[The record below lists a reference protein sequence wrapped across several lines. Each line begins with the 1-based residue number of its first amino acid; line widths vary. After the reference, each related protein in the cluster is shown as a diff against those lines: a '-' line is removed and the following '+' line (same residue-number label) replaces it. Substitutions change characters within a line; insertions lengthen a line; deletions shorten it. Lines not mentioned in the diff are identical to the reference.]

1 MPEPAPATELSEWE
15 FLGPRVVAVSP
26 FPPAND
32 GIGTYCQQL
41 VETLAADGRKVL
53 RLGLPGGGGDVVARL
68 AGRLRPLRILRHAAK
83 GDEVLMMYHPHYFV
97 KGHWRERM
105 ITYSAL
111 LALTRLRRTTF
122 VVHEVDDPVPT
133 SFGPLGSRAA
143 ALEEAL
149 RRRLWSERVRLVFHT
164 EWERGRFAARFP
176 RRGREEHLVSHGAFF
191 TTGVNASRAEARKQL
206 DLAADRTTLLCIGYF
221 SPEKPDKA
229 YDVAMRAVGEAALDG
244 LDLHVVGSP
253 IARPVPEV
261 AAYVEKL
268 RAIASETDGVHL
280 HERFVTDEE
289 FDLWIRAADALVL
302 PYRTATSSGV
312 AARARLLGTPIIGRA
327 VGGIA
332 AQLGPGDVRFHTDEE
347 LVQAIREFAGRR

>member
-1 MPEPAPATELSEWE
+1 MSEASEWE
-15 FLGPRVVAVSP
+15 FLGPRLVAVSP

-41 VETLAADGRKVL
+41 VETLAAAGRTVL
-53 RLGLPGGGGDVVARL
+53 RVGLPGGGGDAVERL
-68 AGRLRPLRILRHAAK
+68 AGRLRPLRLLGHARP
-83 GDEVLMMYHPHYFV
+83 GDELLVMYHPHYFV

-105 ITYSAL
+105 FTYASL

-122 VVHEVDDPVPT
+122 VVHEVDDPVPLD
-133 SFGPLGSRAA
+133 FGPIGSRAV

-149 RRRLWSERVRLVFHT
+149 RRRLWSRRVRLVFHT
-164 EWERGRFAARFP
+164 EWERSEFAERFP
-176 RRGREEHLVSHGAFF
+176 ATDREEHLVTHGAFF
-191 TTGVNASRAEARKQL
+191 TTSVSASKAEAREQL
-206 DLAADRTTLLCIGYF
+206 GLAPDRVALLCIGYL

-229 YDVAMRAVGEAALDG
+229 YDVAMRAVGEAGVDG

-261 AAYVEKL
+261 AEYVEML
-268 RAIASETDGVHL
+268 RALAAERESVHM
-280 HERFVTDEE
+280 HERFVSDEE

-302 PYRTATSSGV
+302 PYRAATSSGV
-312 AARARLLGTPIIGRA
+312 AARASLLGTPMIGRR

-332 AQLGPGDVRFHTDEE
+332 DQLGPDDVGFESDEE
-347 LVQAIREFAGRR
+347 LVDAIREFAARPER